1 MRNAAYRHFCIRQ
14 QYKSLVSTMNAVLL
28 LNASYE
34 PLAVIPAR
42 RALSLL
48 LRERVDA
55 VTEEL
60 TNISTTAQEL
70 SIPTV
75 LRLRR
80 YVRAPKRGVRWSRRG
95 VFQRDGYRCIYC
107 GIGAGEPQGDG
118 IVAKRDFTLDH
129 VMPKS
134 RGGRN
139 TWGNTA
145 CACPK
150 CNQRKGDR
158 TPHEAGMAM
167 LWEPKTPRV
176 DYLVASGEVPTA
188 WKFYLEM

>member
-1 MRNAAYRHFCIRQ
+1 M
-14 QYKSLVSTMNAVLL
+14 LGMGAVLL

-34 PLAVIPAR
+34 PLSVISQK

-48 LRERVDA
+48 LRGRVETATDD
-55 VTEEL
+55 VL
-60 TNISTTAQEL
+60 TINAGEKDF

-80 YVRAPKRGVRWSRRG
+80 YIYVPRRSASWSRRG
-95 VFQRDGYRCIYC
+95 VLERDNFTCIFC
-107 GIGAGEPQGDG
+107 GVHSGD
-118 IVAKRDFTLDH
+118 KRSGKFICKDEFTIDH
-129 VMPKS
+129 LIPRSK
-134 RGGRN
+134 GGQN

-145 CACPK
+145 CACQD

-158 TPHEAGMAM
+158 RPHEAGMPL

-176 DYLVASGEVPTA
+176 DYLVASGSVPTS
-188 WKFYLEM
+188 WKMYLEVGEY

>member
-1 MRNAAYRHFCIRQ
+1 
-14 QYKSLVSTMNAVLL
+14 MNAILL

-55 VTEEL
+55 VTEDLVDISMSASSL
-60 TNISTTAQEL
+60 T
-70 SIPTV
+70 IPTV

-80 YVRAPKRGVRWSRRG
+80 YVRAPRRGVRWSRRG
-95 VFQRDGYRCIYC
+95 VMRRDNYQCIYC
-107 GIGAGEPQGDG
+107 GVRAGEATATGV
-118 IVAKRDFTLDH
+118 ITRTDFTIEH
-129 VMPKS
+129 IIPKS

-139 TWGNTA
+139 SWSNTA

-158 TPHEAGMAM
+158 TPHEAGMPM

-176 DYLVASGEVPTA
+176 DYLVASGEMPLA
-188 WKFYLEM
+188 WKVYLEY

>member
-1 MRNAAYRHFCIRQ
+1 
-14 QYKSLVSTMNAVLL
+14 MNAILL

-55 VTEEL
+55 VTDEL
-60 TNISTTAQEL
+60 VKISTTANDL

-75 LRLRR
+75 LRLRH
-80 YVRAPKRGVRWSRRG
+80 YVRVPQRGVRWSRRG
-95 VFQRDGYRCIYC
+95 IMRRDGFQCIYC
-107 GIGAGEPQGDG
+107 GVRVGETKSGAV
-118 IVAKRDFTLDH
+118 ITKADFTIDH
-129 VMPKS
+129 VIPKS

-145 CACPK
+145 CACPS
-150 CNQRKGDR
+150 CNQRKGNR
-158 TPHEAGMAM
+158 TPHEAGMPM
-167 LWEPKTPRV
+167 LWEPKIPRV
-176 DYLVASGEVPTA
+176 DYLVAMGEVPVS